1 MNNYQAV
8 CDLIRQQ
15 FASVVW
21 SHKIQEKQSDIHAE
35 NYSKLEAANIIAAA
49 LTSCGIVGL
58 IFQGEDS
65 LGLKIVTA
73 IFSFVT
79 LAISAYYKSF
89 DPLSK
94 SKENKNAANKLIG
107 IRNELLSLIADCH
120 IQEKSAEEIKERFD
134 EVNVQ
139 LNKLYLELPTTSDR
153 AVDRATEALKNNE
166 YSYTE
171 DEIDRF
177 LVSSLKGKVKLK
189 DVGEVYQQPHGGI
202 KQ

>member
-1 MNNYQAV
+1 MNDYQLV

-21 SHKIQEKQSDIHAE
+21 SHKIQEKQADIHAE
-35 NYSKLEAANIIAAA
+35 KYSKLEAVNIIAAA

-58 IFQGEDS
+58 IFQDDNS
-65 LGLKIVTA
+65 LGLKIATA

-89 DPLSK
+89 DPSSK

-134 EVNVQ
+134 EVNLQ

-153 AVDRATEALKNNE
+153 AVDRATVALKNNE

-177 LVSSLKGKVKLK
+177 LVSSLKGKIKLK
-189 DVGEVYQQPHGGI
+189 ETGEKSH
-202 KQ
+202 